1 MIKNTSYT
9 QFSHSIRSVRALT
22 AAVAGVLAAP
32 LAVLEANFTQI
43 LSVDDVEFNSNTATI
58 QNFVFDGSTAY
69 VAVGGTVSAGQWDGH
84 AVQRVTGV
92 GTATPA
98 VTTLMTSGDWGTGFF
113 SPIHSFQRT
122 GDFVQ
127 FGTTGA
133 AAVLGIHR
141 VNVDSGGLTTRF
153 DQSAIIAA
161 SGASNYAHLGASTTD
176 AAGEFYFANTNAQNR
191 ALLHTSGTD
200 VNVLL
205 DSAQLTALFDG
216 AANQSINAMALA
228 GTTLVLANNSAT
240 TLAAYNTT
248 DGTTSTLLNE
258 AQLDAGGLT
267 GNFARLFAAPN
278 GLVYASTSNRGI
290 FSFDP
295 SDAAGT
301 WSFIAT
307 TGDTTVWNVQALGWY
322 EDELAFATT
331 SGIYAIP
338 EPRLYAALLGLGALA
353 LVWLRRRRG

>member
-1 MIKNTSYT
+1 M
-9 QFSHSIRSVRALT
+9 
-22 AAVAGVLAAP
+22 AAAAAGILAAP
-32 LAVLEANFTQI
+32 FAVLEANFTQI
-43 LSVDDVEFNSNTATI
+43 LDVDAVRLNSDTSTI

-69 VAVGGTVSAGQWDGH
+69 VAVGGTVSSGQWDGH
-84 AVQRVTGV
+84 AVQQVTGV
-92 GTATPA
+92 GTGTPA

-141 VNVDSGGLTTRF
+141 VNVNSGGLTTRF
-153 DQSAIIAA
+153 DRDAIIAA
-161 SGASNYAHLGASTTD
+161 SGATNYAHLGASATD
-176 AAGEFYFANTNAQNR
+176 AAGEFYFANTNSQNR
-191 ALLHTSGTD
+191 ALLHTSGPD
-200 VNVLL
+200 VNLL
-205 DSAQLTALFDG
+205 LNSAQLTALFDG
-216 AANQSINAMALA
+216 AANENINAMALA

-240 TLAAYNTT
+240 VLAAYNTT
-248 DGTTSTLLNE
+248 NAATSTLLNE
-258 AQLDAGGLT
+258 AQLDAGGFT

-278 GLVYASTSNRGI
+278 GLVYAASTNRGI

-295 SDAAGT
+295 GDAAGT
-301 WSFIAT
+301 WSFVAT
-307 TGDTTVWNVQALGWY
+307 TGDSTAWNVQALGWY

-338 EPRLYAALLGLGALA
+338 EPRFYAALLGLGALA
-353 LVWLRRRRG
+353 LVWIRRRRG